1 MDLNDS
7 VVNLKSVMEMLHEF
21 NKVFEITGQN
31 YNPISFQKY
40 DYSDQ
45 IALHSLQLSLLTWI
59 MNWLLFIFWNEFSL
73 SMFIECYKKGIV
85 KILKSKQRKLQLF
98 RVYCIID

>member
-21 NKVFEITGQN
+21 NKVFEITGQP
-31 YNPISFQKY
+31 YNPIIISFQKC

-45 IALHSLQLSLLTWI
+45 IALHSLQLSLLT
-59 MNWLLFIFWNEFSL
+59 
-73 SMFIECYKKGIV
+73 
-85 KILKSKQRKLQLF
+85 
-98 RVYCIID
+98 

>member
-21 NKVFEITGQN
+21 NKVFEITSQP
-31 YNPISFQKY
+31 YNPISFQKC

-45 IALHSLQLSLLTWI
+45 IARHSVQLSLLTWI
-59 MNWLLFIFWNEFSL
+59 MN
-73 SMFIECYKKGIV
+73 
-85 KILKSKQRKLQLF
+85 
-98 RVYCIID
+98 

>member
-21 NKVFEITGQN
+21 NKVFEITSQP
-31 YNPISFQKY
+31 YNPISFQKC

-45 IALHSLQLSLLTWI
+45 IARHSVQLSLLT
-59 MNWLLFIFWNEFSL
+59 
-73 SMFIECYKKGIV
+73 
-85 KILKSKQRKLQLF
+85 
-98 RVYCIID
+98 

>member
-21 NKVFEITGQN
+21 NKVFEITGQP
-31 YNPISFQKY
+31 YNPISFQKC

-45 IALHSLQLSLLTWI
+45 IALYSVQLSLLTWI
-59 MNWLLFIFWNEFSL
+59 MNWLLFIFWNKFSL

-85 KILKSKQRKLQLF
+85 KISKSKQRKLQLF
-98 RVYCIID
+98 RVYCIS

>member
-21 NKVFEITGQN
+21 NKVFEITGQH

-45 IALHSLQLSLLTWI
+45 IALHSLQLSLLT
-59 MNWLLFIFWNEFSL
+59 
-73 SMFIECYKKGIV
+73 
-85 KILKSKQRKLQLF
+85 
-98 RVYCIID
+98 